1 MRNATASSATMMTM
15 TSAADPS
22 QLVSHTHALRV
33 MTKSSF
39 LRLSFVRIT
48 SAQMLQIFTIV
59 ALALVIVTA
68 WNVQV
73 AP

>member
-1 MRNATASSATMMTM
+1 MMTM
-15 TSAADPS
+15 TSAANQS

-33 MTKSSF
+33 MTKLSS

-48 SAQMLQIFTIV
+48 NAQMLQICIIV

-68 WNVQV
+68 LNVQV
-73 AP
+73 AWS